1 MFWFVAIAA
10 FLAGAAFGAMLAS
23 NGAELSQAQQQLGE
37 ATRKL
42 NDMSSR
48 LASTEAALVDARD
61 RLHTGSQPTAPS
73 RRLRDSENSH
83 YLNNWD

>member
-10 FLAGAAFGAMLAS
+10 FLAGAVFGAMLAS
-23 NGAELSQAQQQLGE
+23 NSAELSQAQQQLRD

-48 LASTEAALVDARD
+48 LTSTKAALVDARD
-61 RLHTGSQPTAPS
+61 RLHSGYRSTAPS